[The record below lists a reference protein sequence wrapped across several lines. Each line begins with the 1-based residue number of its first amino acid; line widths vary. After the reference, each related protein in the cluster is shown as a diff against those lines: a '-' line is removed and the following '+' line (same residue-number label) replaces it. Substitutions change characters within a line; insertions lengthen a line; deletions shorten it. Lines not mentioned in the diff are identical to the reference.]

1 MAMRSPPSCC
11 SSSRGCSSILRLN
24 GRRDSSPPRLA
35 LGALTFPFPIPS
47 AMFLCCGV
55 KGRGPEALEP
65 SQGSKPATIPHQA
78 KVSPKML
85 PPRPQRWRGYWPS
98 RPHKPPT
105 GDSRLPAGLCWT
117 HTASTGLILRS
128 QSWGPCKQR
137 QTRGHCAF
145 MLLGAEVLMQSLA
158 LSHIQQPMES
168 QDRTTEHEPSHRGAG
183 PFSLRGEG
191 WGSWTLAW

>member
-1 MAMRSPPSCC
+1 MTRSPLIPRTLHHGHEV
-11 SSSRGCSSILRLN
+11 SSILSPMGRGCSSILRLN

-55 KGRGPEALEP
+55 KGRGPEVLEP

-128 QSWGPCKQR
+128 QSWGPCKQQPDQR
-137 QTRGHCAF
+137 
-145 MLLGAEVLMQSLA
+145 SLCLYA
-158 LSHIQQPMES
+158 TGGGGVDAVSSTFSHPAANG
-168 QDRTTEHEPSHRGAG
+168 EP
-183 PFSLRGEG
+183 
-191 WGSWTLAW
+191 GSDNRA